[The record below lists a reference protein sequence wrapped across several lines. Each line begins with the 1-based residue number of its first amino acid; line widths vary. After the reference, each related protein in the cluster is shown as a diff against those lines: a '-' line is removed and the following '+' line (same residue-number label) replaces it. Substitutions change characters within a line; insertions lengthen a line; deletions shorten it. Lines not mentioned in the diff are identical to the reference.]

1 MCRHAH
7 SLLFCT
13 CAHCVVSTDS
23 RFHIIKLSLLLFREQ
38 IACFQLVMASDYRT
52 GRSYVMFNY
61 NNIGWWEYRLTAQ
74 GYYGPWATPVVMFT
88 SFNFLSYSL
97 PWLIG
102 NTGKDNYRMET
113 VSLTKNIKIRLNIH
127 QILTHIFVQVISC
140 LHARQTC
147 ITDTSLP
154 QVFCLSVCYTLI
166 LCRNGCFLQH
176 RAYGRV
182 LILAS

>member
-1 MCRHAH
+1 MRRYCQLAGGGGILCRHAH

-13 CAHCVVSTDS
+13 CAHVCSDY

-74 GYYGPWATPVVMFT
+74 GYYSPWATPVVMFT

-113 VSLTKNIKIRLNIH
+113 VLLTKNIKIRLNIH
-127 QILTHIFVQVISC
+127 QIPTRILYRLFLV
-140 LHARQTC
+140 
-147 ITDTSLP
+147 
-154 QVFCLSVCYTLI
+154 YT
-166 LCRNGCFLQH
+166 RVR
-176 RAYGRV
+176 RA
-182 LILAS
+182 